1 MARRTPGQWVY
12 KTVRPP
18 TEATQKEAADPIEQ
32 LNELGTAGRW
42 GGGKHVDII
51 GRLFGHSDRPLQT
64 YACKSKQHL
73 YSPSD

>member
-42 GGGKHVDII
+42 GEGETRRYHRTTV
-51 GRLFGHSDRPLQT
+51 RSQRQT
-64 YACKSKQHL
+64 ITDVCL
-73 YSPSD
+73 